1 MQTSNHPNHI
11 DYDVIVVGGRLAG
24 STLAARL
31 GKFGYRVLLLERG
44 TLPSLPPVSSP
55 IIYASTMTLL
65 DEIGAKESEYARDTP
80 KIRRMVQA
88 LSAGVQMAIT
98 LPEIEGR
105 DYAYAVD
112 RARFDAGLWDAA
124 LRFPTVTGW
133 QNFAVT
139 DLLWEGE
146 GARRKVVGVIGR
158 GEDKVEKQIRARLV
172 VGADGRFSLVAR
184 KVNAQVRESEED
196 YPASIYYAY
205 WKNVQRYD
213 ENGDATAVAYAGD
226 GPYGLL
232 VMDSAENTS
241 AVVMEGRADFFANVQ
256 DAEAFYLEHCKA
268 HPLLAKRLEGA
279 EPVTSVRGM
288 KEVGNNYRE
297 AGGPGWA
304 LVGDAYHQ
312 KDALDGQGIYN
323 AVFSSKA
330 LAHAFRDWQRGE
342 MTWREAVEWY
352 DETVRIK
359 TYSAFKALLSRIQ
372 MSFYAPPPP
381 EWMMNSV
388 TRWIMDDPAMQDLMG
403 QFVTRKIPA
412 EMVQIMSPVVVTR
425 AVLRGGLRDLG
436 DQVKARLGLS

>member
-1 MQTSNHPNHI
+1 MQTSNTLNPI

-31 GKFGYRVLLLERG
+31 GKFGYSVLLLERG
-44 TLPSLPPVSSP
+44 TLPSLPAVSSP

-80 KIRRMVQA
+80 KIRRMAQVF
-88 LSAGVQMAIT
+88 SEGVQMAIT

-105 DYAYAVD
+105 DYAYGVD
-112 RARFDAGLWDAA
+112 RARFDAALWDTA

-146 GARRKVVGVIGR
+146 GTQRKVVGIIGR
-158 GEDKVEKQIRARLV
+158 DADKVEHQIRARLV

-184 KVNAQVRESEED
+184 KVNAQVRDVEED
-196 YPASIYYAY
+196 FPASIYYAY
-205 WKNVQRYD
+205 WRNVQRYD
-213 ENGDATAVAYAGD
+213 EAGDATAVAYAGD
-226 GPYGLL
+226 GPYGFL

-256 DAEAFYLEHCKA
+256 DAEAFYLEHCNA
-268 HPLLAKRLEGA
+268 HPLLSKRLEGA
-279 EPVTSVRGM
+279 ERVTSVRGM

-330 LAHAFRDWQRGE
+330 LAHAFRDWQHGE

-372 MSFYAPPPP
+372 MSFYAPQAP
-381 EWMMNSV
+381 EWMMHSV

-412 EMVQIMSPVVVTR
+412 EMMQIMSPAVVTR

-436 DQVKARLGLS
+436 EQVKARLGLS

>member
-1 MQTSNHPNHI
+1 VMDQPTNTI
-11 DYDVIVVGGRLAG
+11 DYDVIVVGGRPAG

-31 GKFGYRVLLLERG
+31 GKFGYSVLLLERG
-44 TLPSLPPVSSP
+44 TLPSLPAVSCPV
-55 IIYASTMTLL
+55 IYASTMTLL

-88 LSAGVQMAIT
+88 FSEELQTAIP
-98 LPEIEGR
+98 LPDIDGR
-105 DYAYAVD
+105 AYAYAVD

-139 DLLWEGE
+139 DLLWDGE
-146 GARRKVVGVIGR
+146 GSQRKVVGIVGR

-184 KVNAQVRESEED
+184 KVNAQVRDIDEEF
-196 YPASIYYAY
+196 PASIYYAY
-205 WKNVQRYD
+205 WKDLQAYD
-213 ENGDATAVAYAGD
+213 ETGDATAVAYAGD
-226 GPYGLL
+226 GPYGFL
-232 VMDSAENTS
+232 VMNSAENTA
-241 AVVMEGRADFFANVQ
+241 AVAVEGRADFFADVQ
-256 DAEAFYLEHCKA
+256 DAEAFYLDLCYR

-279 EPVTSVRGM
+279 ERVTSVRGM
-288 KEVGNNYRE
+288 KEVGNVYRE
-297 AGGPGWA
+297 AAGPGWA

-312 KDALDGQGIYN
+312 KDPLDGQGIYN
-323 AVFSSKA
+323 AVFSAKA

-359 TYSAFKALLSRIQ
+359 TYSTFKALLSRVQ
-372 MSFYAPPPP
+372 MSFYAPQPP

-403 QFVTRKIPA
+403 QFVTRKISA
-412 EMVQIMSPVVVTR
+412 DAMQLMSPMVVTR
-425 AVLRGGLRDLG
+425 AVLRGGLRDLSE
-436 DQVKARLGLS
+436 QVKSRLKLH